1 MALTSTVVRAG
12 GFMVS
17 EANNFRSRD
26 KAVMLSG
33 QDLDA
38 GHVLGKTLVGATAT
52 ATAAAGNTGNGT
64 MGAITVTAAAR
75 NGTYQLVIT
84 EPGADV
90 GEFDV
95 QDPRGALIGQGTVAS
110 AFSAGGL
117 AFTLAD
123 GATDF
128 AAGDRFDILV
138 VGGTEKFKEYN
149 PANTDGSQVPVAIS
163 WDRYD
168 ATAADVVGAVVAR
181 DCEVNIEELVWF
193 SGATS
198 GQKTAA
204 LKYMADNFGIIGR
217 PAV

>member
-17 EANNFRSRD
+17 EANNFRSRE
-26 KAVMLSG
+26 KAVILSG
-33 QDLDA
+33 QDLEA
-38 GHVLGKTLVGATAT
+38 GHVLGKTLVGATAA
-52 ATAAAGNTGNGT
+52 ATAGAGNVGNGA
-64 MGAITVTAAAR
+64 MGAITVSAAAR

-84 EPGADV
+84 EPGTNV
-90 GEFDV
+90 GEFEV
-95 QDPRGALIGQGTVAS
+95 RDPRGVLIGQGTVAA

-128 AAGDRFDILV
+128 DVGDRFDILV
-138 VGGTEKFKEYN
+138 SGGTEKYKEYN
-149 PANTDGSQVPVAIS
+149 PANTDGSQIPVAIC

-168 ATAADVVGAVVAR
+168 ATAADVAGTVIRR
-181 DCEVNIEELVWF
+181 DAEVNIEELVWF

-204 LKYMADNFGIIGR
+204 LKYLADNFGIIGR